1 MAGRHEA
8 PIDSDAQPL
17 RRLAR
22 ELRELRAAA
31 GSPTYRSMARATGC
45 GASTLSQAA
54 SGERLPSAA
63 TLRAYVTACGG
74 DADAWEARR
83 QEAAGQ
89 QAAAAAPYGP
99 SVAPY
104 RGPARYEPGDAGFYF
119 GREEAV
125 ARLLGA
131 VAAHRLTALVG
142 PSGSGKSSLLRAGL
156 VPALRSAP
164 PPLRPA
170 AVRVFTAGPRAA
182 DLGAVL
188 APDEGTAGGDTVVVI
203 DQAEELFAHSVRP
216 ERRAE
221 HAAALAACAAPG
233 GRLRV
238 VLGLRAD
245 ALALLAG
252 HAELERALR
261 DAAVDLPPMEA
272 AELREAVVRPA
283 AAVGLIVERSLTAR
297 ILREA
302 GREPGSLPLV
312 SHALHETWQRRRGRT
327 LTEEMY
333 EAAGGIHGALAATAE
348 ELYGR
353 LSATEAAAAR
363 RVLLRLVAPGE
374 GGARDTVRVADRAE
388 FRHGG
393 RDARAALE
401 ALVAARLVTVDGG
414 TVAPAH
420 EAVITAWPRLAR
432 WIGEERER
440 LRLHRRLTDAA
451 ATWRTLGDDPAALYR
466 GGLLAAVEAAFP
478 GRTRA
483 LELTTTEREF
493 LVAGRMERT
502 REERAARQIA
512 RRVRVLTTSLAV
524 VLALALAG
532 GLTAVRWGREIG
544 EQRKDAAVAQRAADS
559 RRLARQA
566 EALGPTYPDLAGLL
580 AVSAYRTYPTDEA
593 LAGLENA
600 AAQPLRRHLADP
612 LPGTP
617 VARLAFSSDGKS
629 LAGGGGSG
637 VLGVWDLDTGRLRTV
652 RVGAAKPAAAVA
664 FTPDSAGLVVD
675 RVGGG
680 LDRYRAATITAG
692 AHLTEPAAALTV
704 LSADGRVQAGVGAA
718 GGAVSVRDA
727 GTGRVLLAL
736 PAPYEVTALAVSRDG
751 AAVAAAGG
759 GRVTVWDTRT
769 GRVVAA
775 FADRDRVGAL
785 VLDGHGRTVLAQ
797 GRLSVRLWDVPS
809 GREWPA
815 VPCDSADGLQLDAPA
830 LSPDGRTAAGGAGHT
845 AWEWD
850 VRAGTVRAT
859 LAGHTA
865 DVTAVSFTAD
875 GRSLATGDASGD
887 VRVWEVPRRP
897 VETPCPGT
905 CDATAV
911 SGDGRTLAVAYG
923 GAVRVYGAGSRTVPG
938 TGGGGA
944 TALALDPYGGT
955 LAVAGP
961 GGRVRVVPLAG
972 GPARTL
978 GDTGGTVTR
987 LLFAP
992 GGRMLAGLA
1001 GDRTVW
1007 TWDIASGRA
1016 AHTASAGTAK
1026 LHSLAFSPDGRT
1038 LAAGDAAGGVGL
1050 WDPATLR
1057 PAGRLR
1063 STEPGGV
1070 QELDGAGLAF
1080 SPDGRQLAA
1089 GTARGEVLVW
1099 DLATRRPRVVPTGR
1113 TSPVAALAYDAA
1125 GTTLACGLADGTVEL
1140 RDPATG
1146 GAKALLAATAAPGL
1160 WLAFAPSGDTLFVG
1174 GRNAPAGRWL
1184 LHVPDPAQ
1192 ALARV
1197 CRAVSRELTPRE
1209 QSAYLPAG
1217 ARRSGCG
1224 A

>member
-1 MAGRHEA
+1 M
-8 PIDSDAQPL
+8 PIDADAQPL
-17 RRLAR
+17 RQLAR
-22 ELRELRAAA
+22 ELRDLRAAA

-54 SGERLPSAA
+54 GGERLPSAA

-74 DADAWEARR
+74 DVDAWEARR

-89 QAAAAAPYGP
+89 QAAAATPYGP

-104 RGPARYEPGDAGFYF
+104 RGLARYEPGDAGVYF
-119 GREEAV
+119 GRDEVV

-156 VPALRSAP
+156 IPALRSAP

-170 AVRVFTAGPRAA
+170 AVRVFTAGLRPA
-182 DLGAVL
+182 DLRTVL
-188 APDEGTAGGDTVVVI
+188 APDEGTAEGDTVVVI
-203 DQAEELFAHSVRP
+203 DQAEELFAQAVRP

-221 HAAALAACAAPG
+221 YAAALAACAEPG

-245 ALALLAG
+245 ALALA
-252 HAELERALR
+252 AEHPGLQPALR
-261 DAAVDLPPMEA
+261 DGAVELPPMEA
-272 AELREAVVRPA
+272 AELREVVVRPA
-283 AAVGLIVERSLTAR
+283 ATVGLIVERSLTAR

-302 GREPGSLPLV
+302 GREPGCLPLV
-312 SHALHETWQRRRGRT
+312 SHALLETWQRRRGRT

-333 EAAGGIHGALAATAE
+333 EAAGGIHGALATTAE

-353 LSATEAAAAR
+353 LSGTEAAAAR
-363 RVLLRLVAPGE
+363 RVLLRLVTPGE
-374 GGARDTVRVADRAE
+374 GGARDTVRLADRAE

-401 ALVAARLVTVDGG
+401 ALVTARLVTMDGD
-414 TVAPAH
+414 TVALAH
-420 EAVITAWPRLAR
+420 EAMIGAWPRLAG

-440 LRLHRRLTDAA
+440 MRLHRRLTDAA
-451 ATWRTLGDDPAALYR
+451 ATWRALGDDPAALYR

-478 GRTRA
+478 GRSRA
-483 LELTTTEREF
+483 LELTTAEREF

-502 REERAARQIA
+502 REEQAARRVA
-512 RRVRVLTTSLAV
+512 RRVRVLTGSLAL

-532 GLTAVRWGREIG
+532 GLTAVRWGREVG
-544 EQRKDAAVAQRAADS
+544 KQRKDVAVAQRAAAS
-559 RRLARQA
+559 RRLARQSD
-566 EALGPTYPDLAGLL
+566 ALGLTYPDLAGLL

-593 LAGLENA
+593 LASLQNA
-600 AAQPLRRHLADP
+600 AAQPLRRHLAEP
-612 LPGTP
+612 LPGAP
-617 VARLAFSSDGKS
+617 VSRLAFSADGKS
-629 LAGGGGSG
+629 LAGSGGSG
-637 VLGVWDLDTGRLRTV
+637 VIGVWDLGTGRLRTV
-652 RVGAAKPAAAVA
+652 RDGDARPPAAVA

-680 LDRYRAATITAG
+680 LDTYQAATVTAG
-692 AHLTEPAAALTV
+692 AHLAEPAAALTV
-704 LSADGRVQAGVGAA
+704 LSADGRTQASVGAE
-718 GGAVSVRDA
+718 GGAVTVRDA
-727 GTGRVLLAL
+727 GTGKVLVTL
-736 PAPYEVTALAVSRDG
+736 PAPYEVTALAASRDG

-759 GRVTVWDTRT
+759 GRVTVWDART
-769 GRVVAA
+769 GKVRAA
-775 FADRDRVGAL
+775 FAEQDEVGAL

-797 GRLSVRLWDVPS
+797 GRLSVRLWDVAS
-809 GREWPA
+809 GHEWPA
-815 VPCDSADGLQLDAPA
+815 VPCDSADGLQLNAPA

-850 VRAGTVRAT
+850 VHTGTVRAT
-859 LAGHTA
+859 LTGHTT

-875 GRSLATGDASGD
+875 GRSVATGDASGD
-887 VRVWEVPRRP
+887 VRVWDVPRRP

-911 SGDGRTLAVAYG
+911 SGDGRTLALASG
-923 GAVRVYGAGSRTVPG
+923 GAVRVYGADSLTVPG

-944 TALALDPYGGT
+944 TALALDPDGRT

-961 GGRVRVVPLAG
+961 GGRVRLVSLAG
-972 GPARTL
+972 GAARTL
-978 GDTGGTVTR
+978 RDAGGTVSR
-987 LLFAP
+987 LVFTP
-992 GGRMLAGLA
+992 DGRTLAGLA

-1007 TWDIASGRA
+1007 TWDVASGRA
-1016 AHTASAGTAK
+1016 AHTASSGTAK
-1026 LHSLAFSPDGRT
+1026 LHSLAFSPDGRV
-1038 LAAGDAAGGVGL
+1038 LAAGDAAGGVAL

-1057 PAGRLR
+1057 PAGELR
-1063 STEPGGV
+1063 STEPAGV

-1080 SPDGRQLAA
+1080 SPDGRHLAA

-1099 DLATRRPRVVPTGR
+1099 DLATRRPRVISAGR
-1113 TSPVAALAYDAA
+1113 ASLVAALAYDAA

-1146 GAKALLAATAAPGL
+1146 GAKAVLAATPAPGL
-1160 WLAFAPSGDTLFVG
+1160 WLAFAPGGDTLFVG
-1174 GRNAPAGRWL
+1174 ARGTPPGRWL
-1184 LHVPDPAQ
+1184 LHVPDPDRAIT
-1192 ALARV
+1192 RV
-1197 CRAVSRELTPRE
+1197 CAAVSRELTLRE
-1209 QSAYLPAG
+1209 RAAYLPRSALP
-1217 ARRSGCG
+1217 SGCAPPSRAG
-1224 A
+1224 